1 MAVYKLPGGAT
12 FELDEDGVGDILR
25 SPEMSGLVREAANGL
40 AAELGARGVEQ
51 VWVDRYVT
59 DRAAA
64 SVTVP
69 YDRDTE
75 AKQGTLIDAATA
87 VGLEVRSGRS

>member
-12 FELDEDGVGDILR
+12 FELDEDGVGDLLR
-25 SPEMSGLVREAANGL
+25 SSEMGGLVREAAHAV
-40 AAELGARGVEQ
+40 AAEVGRRGVET
-51 VWVDRYVT
+51 VWVDNYVT

-75 AKQGTLIDAATA
+75 SKYGVLVDAATA
-87 VGLEVRSGRS
+87 AGLQVRSAGA

>member
-1 MAVYKLPGGAT
+1 MAVYKLPGGAI
-12 FELDEDGVGDILR
+12 FELDEDGVGDVLQ
-25 SPEMSGLVREAANGL
+25 SPAMAGIVREAAHGVAL
-40 AAELGARGVEQ
+40 EVGRRGVER
-51 VWVDRYVT
+51 VWVDNYVT

-75 AKQGTLIDAATA
+75 AKYGILLDAATA
-87 VGLEVRSGRS
+87 AGLEVRSSRS